1 MPEDRSQQDIV
12 YQSPATT
19 NPVYHSDRDCPQTQ
33 DSAVVPVA
41 REEIPDRYREC
52 DRCRYSWVPTLDER
66 ATATLPWATAL
77 GALLIVLSLTLSIL
91 GGAL

>member
-19 NPVYHSDRDCPQTQ
+19 NPVYHTDRDCPQTQ
-33 DSAVVPVA
+33 GSAVVPVA

-52 DRCRYSWVPTLDER
+52 DRCRYSWVPTLDGR
-66 ATATLPWATAL
+66 ALTTMPW
-77 GALLIVLSLTLSIL
+77 LSLLGFTVLVVALFGAVI